1 MLKKIFENPNV
12 KKITKSLL
20 EWLISGLIGAT
31 IGLFFAADFIPAVVV
46 TFALSF
52 ILFIILV
59 RAVREDQKYDILG
72 ILKAEIKAGNY
83 PIVIQMGYTLSRSL
97 HLSGRYTLR
106 EAIGEQVIKA
116 CEKLE
121 PTRKLR
127 INDTI
132 IPIKRIE
139 AKTYVDDLGWN
150 KYLLGQAE
158 VAIENIKTG
167 ISIAE
172 SVSEF
177 DVAIKGYR
185 HLIGIY
191 YKQDMQDEKKEAESK
206 AFDILESDE
215 YKKLFSDEKE
225 YEHAVA
231 EFEYA
236 YATTLIDEDSE
247 KALAIAYKVQRIFS
261 SEKTEDMD
269 RYCKTFGLIGS
280 IYARFNRPDML
291 KNAKKIFLEGIKLCE
306 KHGRSERLIVITIDY
321 IDLMAKMANNCP
333 DVYNMKSWEEIDKE
347 EKNNYERAVMC
358 SSRIEN
364 KDFMLKLKR
373 VHNDYLYRRK
383 QMMKYR

>member
-1 MLKKIFENPNV
+1 M
-12 KKITKSLL
+12 

-31 IGLFFAADFIPAVVV
+31 IGLIFAADFIPAVVV

-52 ILFIILV
+52 VLFIILV

-172 SVSEF
+172 SISEF

-206 AFDILESDE
+206 AFDILKSDE
-215 YKKLFSDEKE
+215 YKKLFSNEKE

-247 KALAIAYKVQRIFS
+247 KALTIAYKVQRIFS

-347 EKNNYERAVMC
+347 EKIITKE
-358 SSRIEN
+358 
-364 KDFMLKLKR
+364 
-373 VHNDYLYRRK
+373 
-383 QMMKYR
+383 Q